1 MRESVRQVLVSSP
14 DSLTGLYKTVNHVF
28 DSTAETPPEPS
39 SAAYASTS
47 SVSHPGDG
55 AVAVA
60 PAPGPSF
67 SSPASTG
74 GVRSQ
79 PSLDSEAMVDAALAT
94 MTHDVD
100 ELPSLPLLS
109 DLATGPMHPHPHSLP
124 LPHSHV
130 AAHGTLDI
138 FDAF

>member
-1 MRESVRQVLVSSP
+1 M
-14 DSLTGLYKTVNHVF
+14 
-28 DSTAETPPEPS
+28 
-39 SAAYASTS
+39 
-47 SVSHPGDG
+47 
-55 AVAVA
+55 
-60 PAPGPSF
+60 
-67 SSPASTG
+67 
-74 GVRSQ
+74 RSQ

-100 ELPSLPLLS
+100 ELPSLPPLS
-109 DLATGPMHPHPHSLP
+109 DLATGPMHPLP